1 MNYDYTVL
9 SCVDHNGTRYEPGQE
24 ITLAED
30 AAAPLLA
37 VRVIEKAEDQKSK
50 PKPGPGHAVR

>member
-1 MNYDYTVL
+1 MNHEYTVL

-30 AAAPLLA
+30 AAAALLA
-37 VRVIEKAEDQKSK
+37 VGVIEKAEDQKSRTK
-50 PKPGPGHAVR
+50 SGPGHAVR